1 MKFKHKLKKV
11 WISIELFGIK
21 EGEGTYIHEPYKS
34 LPPIEI
40 PDRNLDWLNLSEF
53 KVGINEERENNTLEK
68 EERQELQELWVYIQQ
83 QVDWLNLSLPK
94 NIHIG

>member
-1 MKFKHKLKKV
+1 MNFKHQFKKV

-21 EGEGTYIHEPYKS
+21 EGEGTYIHEAYES